1 MSNKEPI
8 IIDTNKYFVEIIDEG
23 RSTIGYTVV
32 SPGKLLTEIIKQNK
46 QLARKTQECEDLK
59 LILQQSKD
67 NNKSTMLLLTK
78 KNEECEQLK
87 KLADANPNSTLRLR
101 NEIRDL
107 QAVSVK
113 CKEALDEIKKICLQ
127 ERNIQ
132 DICLI
137 STQLTKTRIK
147 YDIQDEILTI
157 IDKAKGWK

>member
-1 MSNKEPI
+1 MVEKKRIIVDGIDVTECGNRFACHLDDGLVYCKSNPFC
-8 IIDTNKYFVEIIDEG
+8 YF
-23 RSTIGYTVV
+23 
-32 SPGKLLTEIIKQNK
+32 K

-113 CKEALDEIKKICLQ
+113 CKEALEEIERHFEHRCDICRNNYGIGADCSVCWHKDI
-127 ERNIQ
+127 RNI
-132 DICLI
+132 
-137 STQLTKTRIK
+137 IK
-147 YDIQDEILTI
+147 
-157 IDKAKGWK
+157 KAKGNN